1 MSAECP
7 QFLVD
12 ALNRPG
18 GRAGS
23 QGPPRKTRRWAPR
36 PCWRH
41 IRRRAPAAGTG
52 GEQCRGA
59 GAATARLD
67 RPKGAN
73 SAAQFEA
80 EAYSRGRSRSSI
92 KRMVIGWPAMLFPKA
107 SVNGKEAQRL
117 SVSATAVSY
126 DARSTS
132 DASLE

>member
-1 MSAECP
+1 VSAECP

-18 GRAGS
+18 GVRDPRVRPGKRAG
-23 QGPPRKTRRWAPR
+23 GR
-36 PCWRH
+36 PG
-41 IRRRAPAAGTG
+41 RAGGTSGVGRPQRARAASN
-52 GEQCRGA
+52 A